1 AHGGCPHASIELA
14 AIPEM
19 SREEGDVGRPRARE
33 RCRPGSPIDCRP
45 IDDLVRA
52 QLRKTEWNTG
62 AREKDL
68 AHLGGLDGRT
78 AARSVEEGAPVGASI
93 FSVNVNVPWN
103 PPFRRATSTVT
114 GPTFSSRMSRIGS
127 PGPTCC
133 FITRA

>member
-68 AHLGGLDGRT
+68 AHLGGLDGYDGGEISRRRC
-78 AARSVEEGAPVGASI
+78 AARCLDLLRQRQRAVEPPVSLSDVNRHGTQVRSTTNTAPA
-93 FSVNVNVPWN
+93 F
-103 PPFRRATSTVT
+103 FL
-114 GPTFSSRMSRIGS
+114 
-127 PGPTCC
+127 
-133 FITRA
+133 FI